1 MNTYTMIFNRLLAI
15 IGAIVIVLILSDYI
29 KGYMRSAAIDGCG
42 NASRIERTNDAGVKE
57 VFPHPEI
64 YDKCLRDKGLK

>member
-1 MNTYTMIFNRLLAI
+1 MLFNRLLAI
-15 IGAIVIVLILSDYI
+15 IGAIVIVLIVSDYMKMYI
-29 KGYMRSAAIDGCG
+29 KSVSIDGCG

-64 YDKCLRDKGLK
+64 YEKCLRDKGLK